1 VLITHAL
8 PLAITSGKEA
18 FARYL
23 LDQGAD
29 ANGSMHGVSAL
40 HTAAGPVDMWLR
52 AWLRVRGIDGV
63 FGRTAA
69 VSGAVHRYGF
79 PVARQEDAACLSSKN
94 GFHGTVRAAAN
105 GNRAAASVSG
115 PH

>member
-1 VLITHAL
+1 MRVIKLLGACGIIVSTVAGAHAQ
-8 PLAITSGKEA
+8 AIDWTK
-18 FARYL
+18 
-23 LDQGAD
+23 
-29 ANGSMHGVSAL
+29 
-40 HTAAGPVDMWLR
+40 
-52 AWLRVRGIDGV
+52 IDGI